1 MEPEEVSRTTAV
13 RYTTTP
19 YMITPYKVTNGLPSE
34 QLYEAE
40 ELRITIVSVPHSLAS
55 SANTTQIELMHKEI
69 LDQQGVGLPHP
80 YASGIFT
87 VTHHEEG
94 SKYIAQLNYYPSL
107 VNGSH
112 GSAAESK
119 ILRQGE
125 SNSEIVRAMIRLL
138 WALDPSGTAYRNLS
152 WIKGT
157 REDDRSLRFGA

>member
-40 ELRITIVSVPHSLAS
+40 ELRITI
-55 SANTTQIELMHKEI
+55 IELMHKEI

-157 REDDRSLRFGA
+157 REDDRSLRVGALS

>member
-19 YMITPYKVTNGLPSE
+19 YKVTNGLPSE
-34 QLYEAE
+34 QMYEAE
-40 ELRITIVSVPHSLAS
+40 ELRIII
-55 SANTTQIELMHKEI
+55 IELMHKEI

-112 GSAAESK
+112 GRAAESK

-152 WIKGT
+152 WIKET
-157 REDDRSLRFGA
+157 REDDRSLRFGALS